1 MAINVET
8 AKGLLVYM
16 EQNAGALRNV
26 GFELLG
32 QGRILAQEL
41 GCEVTA
47 LIITGTNGEQMA
59 KQAIASGADKVYII
73 QDTAYEN
80 FNTDSYTYATVKLIE
95 EYNPQAALF
104 GATVDGRDFVPR
116 VAARLETGLCADCT
130 DLGVDTEKGL
140 VVWTRPTFGGNVMAQ
155 IICPEK
161 RPQMGT
167 VRPKVF
173 KKPEPDTT
181 RTGEIIT
188 FDPKLPVG
196 INRVQFLGEEI
207 PEGMVCN
214 LEEAEFIVSGG
225 RGLGSPE
232 NFKLIE
238 ELANAFGGVV
248 GASRAAV
255 DAGWIEHLH
264 QVGQSGKTV
273 GPKVYVACG
282 ISGAIQHLA
291 GMNSSDIVI
300 AINKDPDAPIFNTAD
315 YGIVGDLF
323 EVLPLLT
330 KEVKKLKE
338 A

>member
-16 EQNAGALRNV
+16 EQTMGSLRNV

-32 QGRILAQEL
+32 QGKILAQEL
-41 GCEVTA
+41 DCEVTA
-47 LIITGTNGEQMA
+47 LIITATNGQQMA
-59 KQAIASGADKVYII
+59 EEAIKSGADKVYVIEG
-73 QDTAYEN
+73 QAYEN

-130 DLGVDTEKGL
+130 DLGVDKDKGL

-173 KKPEPDTT
+173 KKPEPDAT
-181 RTGEIIT
+181 RTGEIIK
-188 FDPKLPVG
+188 FDPQLPADL
-196 INRVQFLGEEI
+196 NRVEYLGSEI

-225 RGLGSPE
+225 RGLSSYD

-238 ELANAFGGVV
+238 ELADAFGGVV

-255 DAGWIEHLH
+255 DAGWIKHLH

-273 GPKVYVACG
+273 GPKVYIACG

-300 AINKDPDAPIFNTAD
+300 AINKDPDAPIFHTAD

-323 EVLPLLT
+323 EVIPLLT